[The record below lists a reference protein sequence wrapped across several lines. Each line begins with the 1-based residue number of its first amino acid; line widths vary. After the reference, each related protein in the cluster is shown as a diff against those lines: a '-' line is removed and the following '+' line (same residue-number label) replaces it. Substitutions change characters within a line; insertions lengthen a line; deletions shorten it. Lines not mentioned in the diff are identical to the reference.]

1 MTLKSAATFAFIGTL
16 LAAALLVWD
25 FVFDLINVIQG
36 LVPAVKLFSS
46 LIYAFAAVSLAVFFY
61 AFRKVQS

>member
-1 MTLKSAATFAFIGTL
+1 MTLKNAATFAFIGTL

-46 LIYAFAAVSLAVFFY
+46 LIFAFAAVSLAVFFY
-61 AFRKVQS
+61 AFRRAQS

>member
-1 MTLKSAATFAFIGTL
+1 MTLQNAATFAFIGTL

-46 LIYAFAAVSLAVFFY
+46 LIYACAAVSLAVFFY
-61 AFRKVQS
+61 VFRKTRS

>member
-61 AFRKVQS
+61 VFRKAQS